1 MTRRAA
7 KKAAP
12 VKPKVEDQAEVA
24 TDDLAGARAHDGHGN
39 VRPADGR
46 FPLVTDES

>member
-12 VKPKVEDQAEVA
+12 AKPKAEDPAKVPAE
-24 TDDLAGARAHDGHGN
+24 DLAGARAHDGNGN

-46 FPLVTDES
+46 FPLVTEKD